1 MKTYTK
7 LPLPQDS
14 AWDRKTWRS
23 YTPIWLLQIIDG
35 LTNIIRWIPVIY
47 KDRDWDETYI
57 LRMLQKKIEHQR
69 AYLVKA
75 NRHTRIDEDNFWMTI
90 TLNLIERELQEFYN
104 LEQYDYMDTE
114 VKFVPC
120 EKREGSYEMKTKIK
134 RDRLDEYFMKYKGA
148 ITRVMKANRGVEF
161 IEKEKLAFHI
171 ARYNQARSRRLLFLI
186 LMEHSNRWWD

>member
-7 LPLPQDS
+7 LPLPKDS
-14 AWDRKTWRS
+14 AWDKKTWRS
-23 YTPIWLLQIIDG
+23 YVHWRIKYFIDG
-35 LTNIIRWIPVIY
+35 VRNIFRWIPTIY
-47 KDRDWDETYI
+47 HDRDWDESFI

-69 AYLVKA
+69 AHLVKS
-75 NRHTRIDEDNFWMTI
+75 NRHTQVDHDNFWMTA
-90 TLNLIERELQEFYN
+90 TLNLIERELDEYYN

-114 VKFVPC
+114 IKFVPC
-120 EKREGSYEMKTKIK
+120 KDREGSYEMKTKKK
-134 RDRLDEYFMKYKGA
+134 RDQLDDYFAKYKGA
-148 ITRVMKANRGVEF
+148 VRRVMKANRDVEF